1 MPTSYAYKVRD
12 REGKMAAGAME
23 AESEQAVVARLRQM
37 GYAPISIEEEKGAGL
52 KTEIRLPGV
61 SGVKLKDLAVFSRQ
75 FATMINSGL
84 SLLRALTILGEQTS
98 NRRLGEVIIQVRAE
112 VEKGTSLSAAL
123 ARHPKIFN
131 RLYVSMVR
139 AGEIGGFLDQVL
151 VKVAETFEKEVEL
164 RGKIR
169 SAMTYPV
176 VVFIMVIGIV
186 AAMLI
191 FIVPTFENLYASLG
205 GTLPLPTRMLMG
217 ASQLLR
223 RFFLIVVLLA
233 GVLIFLFRKW
243 KASQRGRYQWDK
255 FKLKVKV
262 FGPLFHK
269 SALSRFSRTL
279 ATLIRSGVPILQ
291 APGEWGRDRQQ
302 PGHLPGRAR
311 RPGLGPRGREPR
323 HPLSKHSAFP
333 AMVVQMMAVG
343 EETGALDTMLSKI
356 ADFYD
361 QEVEAAV
368 ASLTSMIEPLLIAVM
383 GAAVGGM
390 VIADLQGEEPRK
402 DGSEKEESHVLQ
414 TLRRRLQGEREGG
427 FTLSS

>member
-12 REGKMAAGAME
+12 REGQMAAGSME
-23 AESEQAVVARLRQM
+23 AESEEAVVSRLRQL
-37 GYAPISIEEEKGAGL
+37 GYVPVSIEAEKSAGL
-52 KTEIRLPGV
+52 KTEVRLPG
-61 SGVKLKDLAVFSRQ
+61 SGRVKLKDLAVFSRQ

-84 SLLRALTILGEQTS
+84 SLLRALTILGEQTG
-98 NRRLGEVIIQVRAE
+98 NRRLGEVVTIVRSD
-112 VEKGTSLSAAL
+112 VEKGTALSAAM
-123 ARHPKIFN
+123 AKHPKVFN
-131 RLYVSMVR
+131 RLYVAMVR

-151 VKVAETFEKEVEL
+151 VKVAETFEKEVAL

-176 VVFIMVIGIV
+176 VVFAMVLLIV
-186 AAMLI
+186 SAMLI
-191 FIVPTFENLYASLG
+191 FIVPTFKNLYTSLG
-205 GTLPLPTRMLMG
+205 GELPLPTRMLVG
-217 ASQLLR
+217 LSDGVRRYFLL
-223 RFFLIVVLLA
+223 VLLA
-233 GVLIFLFRKW
+233 LAALAFAYRRW
-243 KASQRGRYQWDK
+243 RATPAGRYRLDQ

-291 APGEWGRDRQQ
+291 ALDIVADTVNNGVIARAIRDVQDSVREGESLAT
-302 PGHLPGRAR
+302 PLTK
-311 RPGLGPRGREPR
+311 
-323 HPLSKHSAFP
+323 HPTFP

-343 EETGALDTMLSKI
+343 EETGALDTMLTKV

-368 ASLTSMIEPLLIAVM
+368 ASLTSMIEPILIAVM

-390 VIADLQGEEPRK
+390 VVALYLPLFRIIEFIK
-402 DGSEKEESHVLQ
+402 
-414 TLRRRLQGEREGG
+414 
-427 FTLSS
+427 

>member
-1 MPTSYAYKVRD
+1 MPTSYAYRVRD
-12 REGKMAAGAME
+12 REGKMAAGSME
-23 AESEQAVVARLRQM
+23 AESEEAVVGRLRQL
-37 GYAPISIEEEKGAGL
+37 GYAPISIEPEKGAGL
-52 KTEIRLPGV
+52 KSEVKLPGV
-61 SGVKLKDLAVFSRQ
+61 GRVKLKDLAVFSRQ

-98 NRRLGEVIIQVRAE
+98 NRRLGEIIIQVRAE
-112 VEKGTSLSAAL
+112 VEKGTSLSAAM
-123 ARHPKIFN
+123 ARHPKVFN

-176 VVFIMVIGIV
+176 VVSIMVIGIV
-186 AAMLI
+186 ASMLI
-191 FIVPTFENLYASLG
+191 FIVPTFENLYESLG

-217 ASQLLR
+217 ASNVLR
-223 RFFLIVVLLA
+223 RFFPVVVVVGAGLVFLLRRWRA
-233 GVLIFLFRKW
+233 TD
-243 KASQRGRYQWDK
+243 RGRYQWDR

-279 ATLIRSGVPILQ
+279 STLIRSGVPILQ
-291 APGEWGRDRQQ
+291 ALEIVGDTVNNMVISRAIRDVQDSVREGES
-302 PGHLPGRAR
+302 LAT
-311 RPGLGPRGREPR
+311 
-323 HPLSKHSAFP
+323 PLAKHATFP

-343 EETGALDTMLSKI
+343 EETGALDTMLSKV

-368 ASLTSMIEPLLIAVM
+368 ASLTSMIEPILIAVM
-383 GAAVGGM
+383 GACVGGM
-390 VIADLQGEEPRK
+390 VIALYMPLFNIINLVK
-402 DGSEKEESHVLQ
+402 
-414 TLRRRLQGEREGG
+414 
-427 FTLSS
+427 

>member
-1 MPTSYAYKVRD
+1 MPTTYAYKVRD
-12 REGKMAAGAME
+12 RDGKMLGGTLE
-23 AESEQAVVARLRQM
+23 ADSEDAVVGRLRQL
-37 GYAPISIEEEKGAGL
+37 GYAPISIEAEKGAGL
-52 KTEIRLPGV
+52 KTELRLPGT
-61 SGVKLKDLAVFSRQ
+61 GRVKLKDLAVFSRQ

-98 NRRLGEVIIQVRAE
+98 NRRLGEVVIQVRAE
-112 VEKGTSLSAAL
+112 VEQGMSLSASMAK
-123 ARHPKIFN
+123 HPKVFN

-151 VKVAETFEKEVEL
+151 VKVADTFEKEVAL

-176 VVFIMVIGIV
+176 VVFAMVLMIV
-186 AAMLI
+186 SAMLI
-191 FIVPTFENLYASLG
+191 FIVPTFESLYESLG
-205 GTLPLPTRMLMG
+205 GVLPLPTRILIG
-217 ASQLLR
+217 ASDGLR
-223 RFFLIVVLLA
+223 RYFFLVLLA
-233 GVLIFLFRKW
+233 VGGLGFAYKRW
-243 KASQRGRYQWDK
+243 RATPAGRYRLDQ

-279 ATLIRSGVPILQ
+279 STLIRSGVPILQ
-291 APGEWGRDRQQ
+291 ALEIVAETVNNGVISRAVRDVQDAVREGESLAT
-302 PGHLPGRAR
+302 PLAK
-311 RPGLGPRGREPR
+311 
-323 HPLSKHSAFP
+323 HPTFP

-343 EETGALDTMLSKI
+343 EETGALDTMLSKV

-368 ASLTSMIEPLLIAVM
+368 ASLTSMIEPILIAVM

-390 VIADLQGEEPRK
+390 VISLYLPLFSIINLVK
-402 DGSEKEESHVLQ
+402 
-414 TLRRRLQGEREGG
+414 
-427 FTLSS
+427 

>member
-12 REGKMAAGAME
+12 REGKIAAGSME
-23 AESEQAVVARLRQM
+23 AESEEAVVSRLRQL
-37 GYAPISIEEEKGAGL
+37 GYAPVSIEAEKSAGL
-52 KTEIRLPGV
+52 KTEVRMPF
-61 SGVKLKDLAVFSRQ
+61 SGRVKLKDLAVFSRQ

-84 SLLRALTILGEQTS
+84 SLLRSLTILGEQTG
-98 NRRLGEVIIQVRAE
+98 NKRLAEVLTQVRAE
-112 VEKGTSLSAAL
+112 VEKGSSLSAAL
-123 ARHPKIFN
+123 AKHPKIFN

-176 VVFIMVIGIV
+176 VVFAMVLLIV

-191 FIVPTFENLYASLG
+191 FIVPTFESLYESLG
-205 GTLPLPTRMLMG
+205 GTLPLPTRMLIG
-217 ASQLLR
+217 ASQGIR
-223 RFFLIVVLLA
+223 RYFLVVVL
-233 GVLIFLFRKW
+233 VLVAVAFAYKRW
-243 KASQRGRYQWDK
+243 RATPAGRYRLDQ

-269 SALSRFSRTL
+269 TALSRFSRTL

-291 APGEWGRDRQQ
+291 ALEIVAETVNNGVISRAVRDVQVSVREGES
-302 PGHLPGRAR
+302 LAT
-311 RPGLGPRGREPR
+311 
-323 HPLSKHSAFP
+323 PLSKHPSFP

-343 EETGALDTMLSKI
+343 EETGALDTMLSKV

-390 VIADLQGEEPRK
+390 VIALYLPLFNIINLVK
-402 DGSEKEESHVLQ
+402 
-414 TLRRRLQGEREGG
+414 
-427 FTLSS
+427 

>member
-12 REGKMAAGAME
+12 REGRVAAGSME
-23 AESEQAVVARLRQM
+23 AESEDAVVSRLRQL
-37 GYAPISIEEEKGAGL
+37 GYAPISIEAEKGAGL
-52 KTEIRLPGV
+52 KSEFRLPGT
-61 SGVKLKDLAVFSRQ
+61 GRVKLKDLAVFSRQ

-98 NRRLGEVIIQVRAE
+98 NRHLGEVIIQVRAE
-112 VEKGTSLSAAL
+112 VEKGTSLSAAM
-123 ARHPKIFN
+123 AKHPKVFN

-151 VKVAETFEKEVEL
+151 VKVAETFEKEVAL

-176 VVFIMVIGIV
+176 VVFAMVLLIV
-186 AAMLI
+186 SAMLI
-191 FIVPTFENLYASLG
+191 FIVPTFKGLYDSLG
-205 GTLPLPTRMLMG
+205 GTLPAPTRMLIG
-217 ASQLLR
+217 ASDGIRRYFLLI
-223 RFFLIVVLLA
+223 LLVLA
-233 GVLIFLFRKW
+233 GLGFAYKRW
-243 KASQRGRYQWDK
+243 RATPAGRYRLDQL
-255 FKLKVKV
+255 KLKVKV

-279 ATLIRSGVPILQ
+279 STLIRSGVPILQ
-291 APGEWGRDRQQ
+291 ALEIVAETVNNGVISRAIRDVQDAVREGESLAT
-302 PGHLPGRAR
+302 PLAK
-311 RPGLGPRGREPR
+311 
-323 HPLSKHSAFP
+323 HPTFP

-343 EETGALDTMLSKI
+343 EETGALDVMLSKV

-368 ASLTSMIEPLLIAVM
+368 ASLTSLIEPIMIAVM

-390 VIADLQGEEPRK
+390 VVALYLPLFKIIELVK
-402 DGSEKEESHVLQ
+402 
-414 TLRRRLQGEREGG
+414 
-427 FTLSS
+427 

>member
-23 AESEQAVVARLRQM
+23 AESEEAVVTRLRQM
-37 GYAPISIEEEKGAGL
+37 GYAPISIEPEKGAGL
-52 KTEIRLPGV
+52 KTELRLPGI

-98 NRRLGEVIIQVRAE
+98 NRRLGEVIVQVRAE

-123 ARHPKIFN
+123 ARHPKVFN

-205 GTLPLPTRMLMG
+205 GTLPLPTRMLMN
-217 ASQLLR
+217 ASNILR
-223 RFFLIVVLLA
+223 RFFLVVVVLA
-233 GVLIFLFRKW
+233 GVLAFLFRRW
-243 KASQRGRYQWDK
+243 KASRKGRYRWDW

-269 SALSRFSRTL
+269 TALSRFSRTL
-279 ATLIRSGVPILQ
+279 STLIRAGVPILQ
-291 APGEWGRDRQQ
+291 ALEIVGDTVNNEVISRAVSDVQDSVREGES
-302 PGHLPGRAR
+302 LAA
-311 RPGLGPRGREPR
+311 
-323 HPLSKHSAFP
+323 PLSKHPAFP

-343 EETGALDTMLSKI
+343 EETGALDTMLSKV

-368 ASLTSMIEPLLIAVM
+368 ASLTSMIEPILIAVM
-383 GAAVGGM
+383 GACVGGM
-390 VIADLQGEEPRK
+390 VVALYMPLFNIINLV
-402 DGSEKEESHVLQ
+402 H
-414 TLRRRLQGEREGG
+414 
-427 FTLSS
+427 

>member
-1 MPTSYAYKVRD
+1 MPTTYAYKVRD
-12 REGKMAAGAME
+12 REGKMAAGSME
-23 AESEQAVVARLRQM
+23 AESEQAVVGRLRQL
-37 GYAPISIEEEKGAGL
+37 GYAPISIEPEKGAGL
-52 KTEIRLPGV
+52 KTEVKLPGT
-61 SGVKLKDLAVFSRQ
+61 GRVKLKDLAVFSRQ

-84 SLLRALTILGEQTS
+84 SLLRSLTILGEQTS

-123 ARHPKIFN
+123 ARHPKVFN
-131 RLYVSMVR
+131 RLYISMVR

-176 VVFIMVIGIV
+176 VVSIMVVGIV
-186 AAMLI
+186 SAMLI
-191 FIVPTFENLYASLG
+191 FIVPTFENLYSSLG

-217 ASQLLR
+217 ASNILR
-223 RFFLIVVLLA
+223 RFFPVVVLAVVAL
-233 GVLIFLFRKW
+233 VFLFRRW
-243 KASQRGRYQWDK
+243 KATDSGRYQWDK

-279 ATLIRSGVPILQ
+279 STLIRSGVPILQ
-291 APGEWGRDRQQ
+291 ALEIVGETVNNMVISRAVRDVQDSV
-302 PGHLPGRAR
+302 
-311 RPGLGPRGREPR
+311 REGESLAT
-323 HPLSKHSAFP
+323 PLAKHATFP

-343 EETGALDTMLSKI
+343 EETGALDTMLSKV

-368 ASLTSMIEPLLIAVM
+368 ASLTSMIEPILIAVM

-390 VIADLQGEEPRK
+390 VIALYMPLFNIINLVQ
-402 DGSEKEESHVLQ
+402 
-414 TLRRRLQGEREGG
+414 
-427 FTLSS
+427 

>member
-1 MPTSYAYKVRD
+1 MPTTYAYKVRD
-12 REGKMAAGAME
+12 REGKMLGGTLE
-23 AESEQAVVARLRQM
+23 AESEDAVVTRLRQM
-37 GYAPISIEEEKGAGL
+37 GLAPISIEAEKGAGL
-52 KTEIRLPGV
+52 KTEVRLPGA
-61 SGVKLKDLAVFSRQ
+61 GRVKLKDLAVFSRQ

-98 NRRLGEVIIQVRAE
+98 NRRLGEVITHVRAE
-112 VEKGTSLSAAL
+112 VEQGTSLSAAM
-123 ARHPKIFN
+123 AKHPKVFN
-131 RLYVSMVR
+131 RLYISMVR

-151 VKVAETFEKEVEL
+151 VKVADTFEKEVAL

-176 VVFIMVIGIV
+176 VVFVMVLGIV
-186 AAMLI
+186 GAMLL
-191 FIVPTFENLYASLG
+191 FIVPTFESLYESLG

-217 ASQLLR
+217 ASNLLR
-223 RFFLIVVLLA
+223 RFFPLVVLAAVAA
-233 GVLIFLFRKW
+233 GFAFRRW
-243 KASQRGRYQWDK
+243 KATPSGRYLWDK

-291 APGEWGRDRQQ
+291 ALEIVGETVNNMVISRAVRDVQDSV
-302 PGHLPGRAR
+302 
-311 RPGLGPRGREPR
+311 REGESLAA
-323 HPLSKHSAFP
+323 PLSKHAAFP
-333 AMVVQMMAVG
+333 VMVVQMMAVG
-343 EETGALDTMLSKI
+343 EETGALDTMLSKV

-368 ASLTSMIEPLLIAVM
+368 ASLTSMIEPILIAVM

-390 VIADLQGEEPRK
+390 VISLYLPLFSIINLVK
-402 DGSEKEESHVLQ
+402 
-414 TLRRRLQGEREGG
+414 
-427 FTLSS
+427 

>member
-1 MPTSYAYKVRD
+1 MPTTYAYKVRD
-12 REGKMAAGAME
+12 RDGKMAAGSME
-23 AESEQAVVARLRQM
+23 AESEEAVVGRLRQL
-37 GYAPISIEEEKGAGL
+37 GYAPISIEPEKGAGL
-52 KTEIRLPGV
+52 KTEVKLPGT
-61 SGVKLKDLAVFSRQ
+61 GRVKLKDLAVFSRQ

-84 SLLRALTILGEQTS
+84 SLLRSLTILGEQTS

-123 ARHPKIFN
+123 ARHPKVFN
-131 RLYVSMVR
+131 RLYISMVR

-176 VVFIMVIGIV
+176 VVSIMVVGIV
-186 AAMLI
+186 SAMLI
-191 FIVPTFENLYASLG
+191 FIVPTFENLYSSLG

-217 ASQLLR
+217 ASNILR
-223 RFFLIVVLLA
+223 RFFPVVVLAVVALVFLA
-233 GVLIFLFRKW
+233 RRW
-243 KASQRGRYQWDK
+243 KATDSGRYQWDK

-279 ATLIRSGVPILQ
+279 STLIRSGVPILQ
-291 APGEWGRDRQQ
+291 ALEIVGETVNNMVISRAVRDVQDSV
-302 PGHLPGRAR
+302 
-311 RPGLGPRGREPR
+311 REGESLAT
-323 HPLSKHSAFP
+323 PLAKHATFP

-343 EETGALDTMLSKI
+343 EETGALDTMLSKV

-368 ASLTSMIEPLLIAVM
+368 ASLTSMIEPILIAVM

-390 VIADLQGEEPRK
+390 VIALYMPLFNIINLVQ
-402 DGSEKEESHVLQ
+402 
-414 TLRRRLQGEREGG
+414 
-427 FTLSS
+427 

>member
-23 AESEQAVVARLRQM
+23 AESEEAVVTRLRQM
-37 GYAPISIEEEKGAGL
+37 GYAPISIEAEKGAGL
-52 KTEIRLPGV
+52 KTELRLPGV

-84 SLLRALTILGEQTS
+84 SLLRSLTILGEQTS
-98 NRRLGEVIIQVRAE
+98 NRRLGEIIIQVRAE
-112 VEKGTSLSAAL
+112 VEKGTSLSAAM
-123 ARHPKIFN
+123 ARHPKVFN
-131 RLYVSMVR
+131 RLYISMVR

-186 AAMLI
+186 SAMLI
-191 FIVPTFENLYASLG
+191 FIVPTFAKLYASLG
-205 GTLPLPTRMLMG
+205 GVLPLPTRMLMG
-217 ASQLLR
+217 ASDILR
-223 RFFLIVVLLA
+223 RFFLVVVLLA
-233 GVLIFLFRKW
+233 GVLAFLFRKW
-243 KASQRGRYQWDK
+243 KASRKGRYQWDR

-279 ATLIRSGVPILQ
+279 STLIRSGVPILQ
-291 APGEWGRDRQQ
+291 GLEIVGETVNNEVISRAVRDVQDSV
-302 PGHLPGRAR
+302 
-311 RPGLGPRGREPR
+311 REGESLAT
-323 HPLSKHSAFP
+323 PLSKHPAFP

-343 EETGALDTMLSKI
+343 EETGALDTMLSKV

-368 ASLTSMIEPLLIAVM
+368 ASLTSMIEPILIAVM

-390 VIADLQGEEPRK
+390 VIALYLPLFNIINLVK
-402 DGSEKEESHVLQ
+402 
-414 TLRRRLQGEREGG
+414 
-427 FTLSS
+427 

>member
-1 MPTSYAYKVRD
+1 MPTTYAYKVRD
-12 REGKMAAGAME
+12 RDGKMAAGSME
-23 AESEQAVVARLRQM
+23 AESEEAVVGRLRQL
-37 GYAPISIEEEKGAGL
+37 GYAPISIEPEKGAGL
-52 KTEIRLPGV
+52 KTEVKLPGT
-61 SGVKLKDLAVFSRQ
+61 GRVKLKDLAVFSRQ

-84 SLLRALTILGEQTS
+84 SLLRSLTILGEQTS

-123 ARHPKIFN
+123 ARHPKVFN
-131 RLYVSMVR
+131 RLYISMVR

-176 VVFIMVIGIV
+176 VVSIMVVGIV
-186 AAMLI
+186 SAMLI
-191 FIVPTFENLYASLG
+191 FIVPTFENLYSSLG

-217 ASQLLR
+217 ASNILR
-223 RFFLIVVLLA
+223 RFFPVVVLAVVAL
-233 GVLIFLFRKW
+233 VFLFRRW
-243 KASQRGRYQWDK
+243 KATDSGRYQWDK

-279 ATLIRSGVPILQ
+279 STLIRSGVPILQ
-291 APGEWGRDRQQ
+291 ALEIIGETVNNMVISRAVRDVQDSV
-302 PGHLPGRAR
+302 
-311 RPGLGPRGREPR
+311 REGESLAT
-323 HPLSKHSAFP
+323 PLAKHAPFP

-343 EETGALDTMLSKI
+343 EETGALDTMLSKV

-368 ASLTSMIEPLLIAVM
+368 ASLTSMIEPILIAVM

-390 VIADLQGEEPRK
+390 VIALYMPLFNIINLVQ
-402 DGSEKEESHVLQ
+402 
-414 TLRRRLQGEREGG
+414 
-427 FTLSS
+427 

>member
-1 MPTSYAYKVRD
+1 MPTTYAYKVRD
-12 REGKMAAGAME
+12 RDGKMAAGSME
-23 AESEQAVVARLRQM
+23 AESEEAVVGRLRQL
-37 GYAPISIEEEKGAGL
+37 GYAPISIEPEKGAGL
-52 KTEIRLPGV
+52 KTEVKLPGT
-61 SGVKLKDLAVFSRQ
+61 GRVKLKDLAVFSRQ

-84 SLLRALTILGEQTS
+84 SLLRSLTILGEQTS

-123 ARHPKIFN
+123 ARHPKVFN
-131 RLYVSMVR
+131 RLYISMVR

-176 VVFIMVIGIV
+176 VVSIMVVGIV
-186 AAMLI
+186 SAMLI
-191 FIVPTFENLYASLG
+191 FIVPTFENLYSSLG

-217 ASQLLR
+217 ASNILR
-223 RFFLIVVLLA
+223 RFFPVVVLAVVAL
-233 GVLIFLFRKW
+233 VFLFRRW
-243 KASQRGRYQWDK
+243 KATDSGRYQWDK

-279 ATLIRSGVPILQ
+279 STLIRSGVPILQ
-291 APGEWGRDRQQ
+291 ALEIVGETVNNMVISRAVRDVQDSV
-302 PGHLPGRAR
+302 
-311 RPGLGPRGREPR
+311 REGESLAT
-323 HPLSKHSAFP
+323 PLAKHATFP

-343 EETGALDTMLSKI
+343 EETGALDTMLSKV

-368 ASLTSMIEPLLIAVM
+368 ASLTSMIEPILIAVM

-390 VIADLQGEEPRK
+390 VIALYMPLFNIINLVQ
-402 DGSEKEESHVLQ
+402 
-414 TLRRRLQGEREGG
+414 
-427 FTLSS
+427 

>member
-23 AESEQAVVARLRQM
+23 AESEQAVVTRLRQM
-37 GYAPISIEEEKGAGL
+37 GYAPISIEAEKGAGL
-52 KTEIRLPGV
+52 KSEVRLPGT
-61 SGVKLKDLAVFSRQ
+61 GRVKLKDLAVFSRQ

-98 NRRLGEVIIQVRAE
+98 NRRLGEVITQVRAE
-112 VEKGTSLSAAL
+112 VEQGTSLSAAL
-123 ARHPKIFN
+123 ARHPKVFN

-176 VVFIMVIGIV
+176 VVSIMVVGIV

-191 FIVPTFENLYASLG
+191 FIVPTFENLYSSLG

-217 ASQLLR
+217 ASNVLR
-223 RFFLIVVLLA
+223 RFFLLVMVAVIVLV
-233 GVLIFLFRKW
+233 FLFRRW
-243 KASQRGRYQWDK
+243 KATDRGRYQLDR

-279 ATLIRSGVPILQ
+279 STLIRSGVPILQ
-291 APGEWGRDRQQ
+291 ALEIVGDTVNNMVISRAIRDVQDSVREGES
-302 PGHLPGRAR
+302 LAT
-311 RPGLGPRGREPR
+311 
-323 HPLSKHSAFP
+323 PLAKHATFP

-343 EETGALDTMLSKI
+343 EETGALDTMLTKV

-368 ASLTSMIEPLLIAVM
+368 ASLTSMIEPILIAVM

-390 VIADLQGEEPRK
+390 VIALYLPLFNIINLVQ
-402 DGSEKEESHVLQ
+402 
-414 TLRRRLQGEREGG
+414 
-427 FTLSS
+427 

>member
-1 MPTSYAYKVRD
+1 MPTTYAYKVRD
-12 REGKMAAGAME
+12 REGKMAAGSME
-23 AESEQAVVARLRQM
+23 AESEEAVVGRLRQL
-37 GYAPISIEEEKGAGL
+37 GYAPISIEPEKGAGL
-52 KTEIRLPGV
+52 KTEVKLPGT
-61 SGVKLKDLAVFSRQ
+61 GRVKLKDLAVFSRQ

-84 SLLRALTILGEQTS
+84 SLLRSLTILGEQTS
-98 NRRLGEVIIQVRAE
+98 NRRLGEVILQVRAE
-112 VEKGTSLSAAL
+112 VEQGTSLSAAL
-123 ARHPKIFN
+123 ARHPKVFN

-176 VVFIMVIGIV
+176 VVSIMVVGIV

-191 FIVPTFENLYASLG
+191 FIVPTFADLYDSLG

-217 ASQLLR
+217 ASNILR
-223 RFFLIVVLLA
+223 RFFLVVLLA
-233 GVLIFLFRKW
+233 VVVLVFLFRRW
-243 KASQRGRYQWDK
+243 KATDQGRYQVDR

-269 SALSRFSRTL
+269 TALSRFSRTL
-279 ATLIRSGVPILQ
+279 STLIRAGVPILQ
-291 APGEWGRDRQQ
+291 ALEIVGETVNNMVISRAVRDVQD
-302 PGHLPGRAR
+302 AV
-311 RPGLGPRGREPR
+311 REGESLAT
-323 HPLSKHSAFP
+323 PLAKHATFP

-343 EETGALDTMLSKI
+343 EETGALDTMLSKV

-368 ASLTSMIEPLLIAVM
+368 ASLTSMIEPILIAVM

-390 VIADLQGEEPRK
+390 VIALYMPLFNIINLVK
-402 DGSEKEESHVLQ
+402 
-414 TLRRRLQGEREGG
+414 
-427 FTLSS
+427 